1 MNVREEIEALV
12 EIEGRGPGSDAE
24 RRAAEHLV
32 GRLEQLGRGANTE
45 AVDVWPNWPAT
56 YALHAT
62 LAIAGSVVSVSIPIL
77 GAALV
82 LVATVLTFLDANGM
96 ALTTRKLLGK
106 RASQN
111 VISRER
117 NDNGG
122 VLVLVA
128 HYDAGKGG
136 LAYNRKLHERRASLS
151 KSLKRPIGP
160 IQPLFY
166 AMVFVL
172 VFAFVRLVGIDS
184 MILTVFQFLG
194 TVALIMSLPLLID
207 TALADT
213 VPGAN
218 DNASGVATVLRL
230 AERYGGEL
238 EYFDVHVLFTGSE
251 EAFALGMRSYL
262 KRHKQDLNPE
272 RIVFLN
278 LEEVG
283 AGTVRFTTKEGLL
296 APLASHSQLVSFCKE
311 IVEAREQAEESARE
325 DDEDE
330 DGDDDRPDELKE
342 DEDGENEDDEDT
354 AERVGVRGF
363 VSRTVSD
370 GYAARS
376 AGFPAITITC
386 KGRLDYTA
394 THHQLA
400 DTADRIDD
408 DALERAYAFS
418 CELIEKLDQTVGPDL
433 EKPVEGTMLKEEDED

>member
-12 EIEGRGPGSDAE
+12 EIDGRAPGSDAE

-32 GRLEQLGRGANTE
+32 GRLEALGRGANTE
-45 AVDVWPNWPAT
+45 SVDAWPNWPAT
-56 YALHAT
+56 YAVHAT
-62 LAIAGSVVSVSIPIL
+62 LAIVGSVVSVKIPIL

-82 LVATVLTFLDANGM
+82 LLATVLTFLDANGI
-96 ALTTRKLLGK
+96 AFTTRKLLGR

-117 NDNGG
+117 GDKGG

-128 HYDAGKGG
+128 HYDAGRGG
-136 LAYNRKLHERRASLS
+136 LAFNRKLHERRAALS
-151 KSLKRPIGP
+151 KSIKRPIGP
-160 IQPLFY
+160 LQPLFY

-172 VFAFVRLVGIDS
+172 VFTLIRLLGIDS
-184 MILTVFQFLG
+184 VIITALQFIG
-194 TVALIMSLPLLID
+194 TVALIVALPFLVD

-218 DNASGVATVLRL
+218 DNASGVSTVLRL

-238 EYFDVHVLFTGSE
+238 EFFDVHVLFTGSE
-251 EAFALGMRSYL
+251 EAFALGMRSFL
-262 KRHKQDLNPE
+262 KRHKQDLDPE
-272 RIVFLN
+272 RTVFIN
-278 LEEVG
+278 LDEVG
-283 AGTVRFTTKEGLL
+283 AGTVRFTKKEGLL
-296 APLASHSQLVSFCKE
+296 SPLASHSQLVQFCDE
-311 IVEAREQAEESARE
+311 IVEAREDEEQ

-330 DGDDDRPDELKE
+330 
-342 DEDGENEDDEDT
+342 EDDEPGKLPEDDDEEEQDS
-354 AERVGVRGF
+354 AEQVGVRGY

-376 AGFPAITITC
+376 AGYPAITITC

-394 THHQLA
+394 SHHQHGDVA
-400 DTADRIDD
+400 ERIDD
-408 DALERAYAFS
+408 EALERAYAFS

>member
-12 EIEGRGPGSDAE
+12 DIEGRAPGSDAE

-32 GRLEQLGRGANTE
+32 ARLEQLGRGANTE

-82 LVATVLTFLDANGM
+82 LLATVLTFLDANGM
-96 ALTTRKLLGK
+96 ALTTRRLLGK

-122 VLVLVA
+122 ILVLVA
-128 HYDAGKGG
+128 HYDAGRGG
-136 LAYNRKLHERRASLS
+136 LAFNRKLHERRASIS
-151 KSLKRPIGP
+151 KTLKRPIGP
-160 IQPLFY
+160 LQPLFY
-166 AMVFVL
+166 ALVFVL
-172 VFAFVRLVGIDS
+172 VFTLLRLVGLDN
-184 MILTVFQFLG
+184 MLLTVFQFLG
-194 TVALIMSLPLLID
+194 TVVLILALPFLID
-207 TALADT
+207 TALADA

-251 EAFALGMRSYL
+251 EAFALGMRSFI

-272 RIVFLN
+272 RVVFLN
-278 LEEVG
+278 VEEVG

-296 APLASHSQLVSFCKE
+296 APLASHTQLVKFCKE
-311 IVEAREQAEESARE
+311 IVEAREESER
-325 DDEDE
+325 EDE
-330 DGDDDRPDELKE
+330 DDDDDGQPDELKE
-342 DEDGENEDDEDT
+342 EEDDDDEDS

-376 AGFPAITITC
+376 AGFPAVTITC

-394 THHQLA
+394 SHHQMS

-408 DALERAYAFS
+408 EALERAYEF
-418 CELIEKLDQTVGPDL
+418 CCDLIEKLDQTVGPDL
-433 EKPVEGTMLKEEDED
+433 EKPVEGTMLKEEDGD